1 MAVGPNYRV
10 SFRRR
15 RKGKTDYQARRALVL
30 SHLPRLV
37 IRGTLKHMSA
47 QVIEA
52 KTIGDIVVASAHS
65 RELEKGYGW
74 KGSDGNISAAYLT
87 GLLCGYR
94 AVAAGVKTSV
104 LDLGLQFPSKGARIF
119 ATLKG
124 FIDAG
129 VSVPFAKDVLPNEK
143 RIRGEHVAAYAGKLA
158 SNPEDYQRKFSV
170 YLSKDLPPEKLPE
183 HFSQV
188 KEKIITSL
196 KESKS

>member
-1 MAVGPNYRV
+1 MALGPNYRV

-15 RKGKTDYQARRALVL
+15 RQGKTDYQARRALVL

-37 IRGTLKHMSA
+37 IRGTLKYMNA

-52 KTIGDIVVASAHS
+52 KTVGDVVIASAHS
-65 RELEKGYGW
+65 KELEKNYGW

-94 AVAAGVKTSV
+94 AVAAGVETSV

-124 FIDAG
+124 FIDSG

-143 RIRGEHVAAYAGKLA
+143 RIRGEHIAAYAVKLA
-158 SNPEDYQRKFSV
+158 ENPEAYQKRFSA
-170 YLSKDLPPEKLPE
+170 YLSKDLPPDKLPE

-188 KEKIITSL
+188 KEKIISSF